1 MEIRVRLGP
10 APNKQV
16 AFSLLS
22 PPCLVAIINVDCPL
36 CVCCLDLSLASST
49 PSRTCTTPTPPTRFL
64 DAAETCTAAA
74 NSASTS
80 PRPKSFQ
87 SCPALA
93 ATGATALQHH
103 LTRPPTRFVCRR
115 LVSTADESD
124 EGDTPAANLL
134 RQMGRSWCHPVHARA
149 HPPLPHSW
157 RPSSTTTLLSPTTS
171 RVGFH
176 EPSSP
181 PTSSSWCRPPDLTR
195 CNHARPRRGTA

>member
-1 MEIRVRLGP
+1 MVIRVRLGP

-22 PPCLVAIINVDCPL
+22 PPCLVLVAIICCRL
-36 CVCCLDLSLASST
+36 SRHCLFCCLDFKLSLASSTT
-49 PSRTCTTPTPPTRFL
+49 PSRTCTTATSPTRFL

-124 EGDTPAANLL
+124 EGDTPAAT
-134 RQMGRSWCHPVHARA
+134 SCARWDA
-149 HPPLPHSW
+149 VGAT
-157 RPSSTTTLLSPTTS
+157 PSTPAPILLSLFFMETVIHDHTPLADYLK
-171 RVGFH
+171 GWF
-176 EPSSP
+176 P
-181 PTSSSWCRPPDLTR
+181 
-195 CNHARPRRGTA
+195 